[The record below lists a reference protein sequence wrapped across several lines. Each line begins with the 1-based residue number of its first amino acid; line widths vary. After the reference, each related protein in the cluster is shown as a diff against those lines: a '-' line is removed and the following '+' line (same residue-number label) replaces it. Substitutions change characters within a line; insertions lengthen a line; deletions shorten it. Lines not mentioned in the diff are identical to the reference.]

1 MSLSKLSAKLSDSRN
16 SINEIANKLLN
27 EIKVVDVN
35 LLNDKVKKNI
45 KDFFEIVNCNNVS
58 YDDER
63 IVHVANQ
70 DEAKRLQSK

>member
-1 MSLSKLSAKLSDSRN
+1 MQSCQIQETALTKLQTN
-16 SINEIANKLLN
+16 FLN